1 VLRATGRGS
10 RWNRLGWIAGCA
22 LAAGGA
28 GAQADS
34 LDAIPLPA
42 GGYSGE
48 ARAISAD
55 GSTVVGSY
63 IDSGNNIA
71 GFYWPG
77 TGTATNLGA
86 LGSPSGATTANA
98 VSANG
103 SVVVGTSNSQAFRW
117 TTGGMTPVPLLSGG
131 LYSYGFGVSG
141 DGAIVVGQ
149 SQNGAGWRE
158 AFYWING
165 AVSSVAMGTLDSG
178 PSIFAESSANAISAN
193 GQVIV
198 GATTSDMHPER
209 GEAFRWT
216 PAGGMVGLGTLN
228 GTGFGTYSVAKAVN
242 ADGSVIVGQS
252 SSNTVINP
260 IFMSSG
266 EAFRWTQGGGM
277 VGLGALDPTD
287 FESSALAVNA
297 DGSVVVGYAID
308 QTFTYHAFRWKAD
321 TGMKSVQ
328 SLLAAAGVNV
338 TGWNLEQAN
347 GVSADGNVIV
357 GSGTD
362 PDSNVQ
368 AWIARFSPVF
378 GTGLITPEIAARSF
392 AGLGVLPQAGNG
404 RLDAQLGVQADLAA
418 NHNCGA
424 CAFAYG
430 TSGTVPGDPFGAGA
444 LGAKR
449 DLAPNLA
456 IGASVGAQYG
466 QTRLVYDGSV
476 RSTGGL
482 ASAFVAYTPEQGPQ
496 LLGAVTAERVTVD
509 ITRGYLNG
517 SGPASSNGSTN
528 GHGYGGLIRAGWA
541 FTPSPML
548 RVTPFVSYSATRV
561 HVDGWTETTGVFP
574 ARFDAIDQ
582 TAQMLRLGGDVRYTW
597 APGSWAFGG
606 LNWARRV
613 DNVPATVSGDL
624 IGLFSLTV
632 PGAVLDHDYLET
644 TVGLRLPL
652 GASGAISASG
662 SVVASANNPVT
673 FLGRVIVSQAF

>member
-1 VLRATGRGS
+1 MARV
-10 RWNRLGWIAGCA
+10 AGCA
-22 LAAGGA
+22 LIASHLGA
-28 GAQADS
+28 RADS

-42 GGYSGE
+42 GGLAGS
-48 ARAISAD
+48 ANAISAD

-63 IDSGNNIA
+63 IDSNNYIA

-77 TGTATNLGA
+77 AGTAIDIGA
-86 LGSPSGATTANA
+86 LGLPSGGTVANA

-103 SVVVGTSNSQAFRW
+103 SVVVGTSSSQAFRW
-117 TTGGMTPVPLLSGG
+117 TAGGGIVGIPILPGG
-131 LYSYGFGVSG
+131 FYSSGFGVSG
-141 DGAIVVGQ
+141 DGTIVVGQ
-149 SQNGAGWRE
+149 SQNGAGSRE
-158 AFYWING
+158 AFYWTSAG
-165 AVSSVAMGTLDSG
+165 GTVGLGTLDSG
-178 PSIFAESSANAISAN
+178 PNIFAESSANAISTD

-198 GATTSDMHPER
+198 GFTTSDAYPER
-209 GEAFRWT
+209 GEAFRRT
-216 PAGGMVGLGTLN
+216 QAGGMVGLGTLN
-228 GTGFGTYSVAKAVN
+228 GTGSGTYSVAKAVN
-242 ADGSVIVGQS
+242 ANGSVIVGQS
-252 SSNTVINP
+252 SSNTVVD
-260 IFMSSG
+260 IFGSSG

-277 VGLGALDPTD
+277 VGLGALNPTD

-297 DGSVVVGYAID
+297 DGSVVVGYSLD

-338 TGWNLEQAN
+338 TGWSLEQAN

-362 PDSNVQ
+362 PNGDGQ

-392 AGLGVLPQAGNG
+392 AGLAVLPQAGNG

-418 NHNCGA
+418 NHACAA

-430 TSGTVPGDPFGAGA
+430 TGGTVPGDPFGAGA

-466 QTRLVYDGSV
+466 QTGLVYGGSV

-482 ASAFVAYTPEQGPQ
+482 ASVFAAYTPERGLQ
-496 LLGAVTAERVTVD
+496 LLGAVTAERVSAD
-509 ITRGYLNG
+509 ITRGYFNG
-517 SGPASSNGSTN
+517 NGPASSNGSTS
-528 GHGYGGLIRAGWA
+528 GHGFGGLLRAGWA
-541 FTPSPML
+541 FTPSPLL

-561 HVDGWTETTGVFP
+561 HFDGWTETTGVFP

-582 TAQMLRLGGDVRYTW
+582 TAQMVRLGSDVRYTW
-597 APGSWAFGG
+597 APGSWTFGAV
-606 LNWARRV
+606 NWARRI
-613 DNVPATVSGDL
+613 DNVPATISGSL
-624 IGLFSLTV
+624 IGLFSLNV
-632 PGAVLDHDYLET
+632 PGAALDRDYLET

-652 GASGAISASG
+652 GPAGAISASG
-662 SVVASANNPVT
+662 SVVASANNPAT